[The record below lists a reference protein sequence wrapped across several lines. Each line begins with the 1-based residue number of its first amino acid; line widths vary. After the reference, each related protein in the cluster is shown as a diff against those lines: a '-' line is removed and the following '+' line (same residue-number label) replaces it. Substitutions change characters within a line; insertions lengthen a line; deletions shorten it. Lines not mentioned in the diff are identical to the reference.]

1 MPKEKALYSFRQPPL
16 SLNCAQAIAHGFGR
30 EDLASQLQTCG
41 GGKAPDGL
49 CGALYAAMIIA
60 GEPTAA
66 EIADAFE
73 KELGY
78 RTCFS
83 LKREGKVSCPKC
95 VACAADLLS
104 AKIG

>member
-1 MPKEKALYSFRQPPL
+1 MPKEKALQSFRQPPL
-16 SLNCAQAIAHGFGR
+16 SLNCAQAIAHGFDR
-30 EDLASQLQTCG
+30 EDLVPQLQNCG

-49 CGALYAAMIIA
+49 CGALYAAMTVA
-60 GEPTAA
+60 GEPIAA

-78 RTCFS
+78 RTCSS
-83 LKREGKVSCPKC
+83 LKREGKVPCPKC